1 MIINIKERPRCR
13 KKIMQIRERENS
25 TLKGLWDNRYTK
37 TFFPSDGLKK
47 QLKKMLLEAG
57 FNLSDLK

>member
-1 MIINIKERPRCR
+1 
-13 KKIMQIRERENS
+13 MQIRERENS